1 MCVSYPAPQY
11 ILYVLAV
18 IIPDTLETLAHP
30 FVGHGRG
37 QLQLH
42 HLASQQAQGP
52 VVMPCRRRAAGQGDS
67 SRRWKNSPPVSM
79 PCVDVLRPGRKALM
93 WSPRSSTISRS
104 GVRKDLKARS
114 TELSTLAWAMARKK
128 LSA

>member
-18 IIPDTLETLAHP
+18 IIPDTL
-30 FVGHGRG
+30 
-37 QLQLH
+37 
-42 HLASQQAQGP
+42 
-52 VVMPCRRRAAGQGDS
+52 D